1 MDRHGAAVR
10 AGRTELA
17 ESQLAHA
24 GITPAINLDVSVEK
38 VYVSGDEAR
47 GNNPTPDQDIVDDV
61 GKAIEIEYQDD
72 EELGASDKVVERDKH
87 RRKLDPASS
96 EDYKDRK

>member
-1 MDRHGAAVR
+1 MDRHGSAVR
-10 AGRTELA
+10 AGRAERA
-17 ESQLAHA
+17 ESRLAHA

-47 GNNPTPDQDIVDDV
+47 GNNPTPDQDIVDDI

-87 RRKLDPASS
+87 RWKLDPASE
-96 EDYKDRK
+96 EDHKDRK